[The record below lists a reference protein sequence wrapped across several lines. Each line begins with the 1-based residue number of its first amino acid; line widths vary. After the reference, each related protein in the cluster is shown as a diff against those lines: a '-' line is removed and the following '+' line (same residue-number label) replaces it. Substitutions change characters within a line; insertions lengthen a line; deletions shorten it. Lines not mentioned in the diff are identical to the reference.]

1 MADRLRSRDLALKD
15 VGFSSQDCG
24 LGNARLRGPRL
35 PKMASMAK
43 LQSTAD
49 TSKEALEVQLAC
61 LRHMSSRERI
71 RQTCAMSRR
80 VRNMAMDAIRRRH
93 PDLGDAEVRL
103 MFIELTYGK
112 SLADDIRRWS
122 AERAS

>member
-1 MADRLRSRDLALKD
+1 MTVIVRSP
-15 VGFSSQDCG
+15 
-24 LGNARLRGPRL
+24 ARLRL

-43 LQSTAD
+43 LAYTAD
-49 TSKEALEVQLAC
+49 TSKDALEVQLAC
-61 LRHMSSRERI
+61 LRRMSSRERI
-71 RQTCAMSRR
+71 RQTLGMSRR
-80 VRNMAMDAIRRRH
+80 VRDMAMDAIRRRH
-93 PDLGDAEVRL
+93 PDWGDAEVRL